1 MPSTRAEMDTL
12 LGLVASGYTTRFG
25 RVVQP
30 SLRAEEALVDY
41 YGVELAIVGS
51 IPKVQE
57 ILEGASSELEAQL
70 GAELEG
76 FFGGQRSG
84 GRSGGRSKARKQRGG
99 AFLADMK
106 LILNHLSA
114 AAACVVKSVPRLPI
128 LGSVTDAVIVN
139 LKDQVGRPVVA
150 GQQANAAATRL
161 VNRLFDGI
169 TDSTDSTMKVLLLI
183 LASTISG
190 AALGVPGAAAT
201 LQLGLRAGVAVAPSV
216 AKLAALKVVAVALFK
231 VTYSVTNGVAMVL
244 GTQVGRI
251 AEDVNTKFTTF
262 LAQIDAFFVLAS
274 KGVLSLDQI
283 MKYVLS
289 IPAAVTAVG
298 GAAYNRKDTLVAA
311 LKMARAGDPVSDAEI
326 EQIATAAAASEGG
339 AKAEEVAE
347 ASTQAAA
354 IEEAPAPP
362 ALTEVVNSAASAAEA
377 DSTRNG
383 PSNISTLRRLVEKYE
398 EREYDVEKDILNEIL
413 ALTNKLSPSRRGRDR
428 RPPTRQQVLE
438 RARSILQQEGGR
450 KTNGRKTKKRSIR
463 KRRNTRR

>member
-1 MPSTRAEMDTL
+1 
-12 LGLVASGYTTRFG
+12 
-25 RVVQP
+25 
-30 SLRAEEALVDY
+30 
-41 YGVELAIVGS
+41 
-51 IPKVQE
+51 
-57 ILEGASSELEAQL
+57 
-70 GAELEG
+70 
-76 FFGGQRSG
+76 
-84 GRSGGRSKARKQRGG
+84 
-99 AFLADMK
+99 
-106 LILNHLSA
+106 
-114 AAACVVKSVPRLPI
+114 
-128 LGSVTDAVIVN
+128 
-139 LKDQVGRPVVA
+139 
-150 GQQANAAATRL
+150 
-161 VNRLFDGI
+161 
-169 TDSTDSTMKVLLLI
+169 MKVLLLI

-311 LKMARAGDPVSDAEI
+311 LKMARADNPVSDAEI
-326 EQIATAAAASEGG
+326 EDIATKAAASEGA

-354 IEEAPAPP
+354 IEGAPAPP
-362 ALTEVVNSAASAAEA
+362 ALTQVVNSAASAASAAEA
-377 DSTRNG
+377 ESTRNG
-383 PSNISTLRRLVEKYE
+383 PSTLRRLVEKYE
-398 EREYDVEKDILNEIL
+398 ERDYDVEKDILNEIL
-413 ALTNKLSPSRRGRDR
+413 ALTSKLSPPRRGRDR
-428 RPPTRQQVLE
+428 RPPTREQVLA
-438 RARSILQQEGGR
+438 RARSILEQGGGR
-450 KTNGRKTKKRSIR
+450 RSKTKKRSIR

>member
-1 MPSTRAEMDTL
+1 
-12 LGLVASGYTTRFG
+12 LGGS
-25 RVVQP
+25 
-30 SLRAEEALVDY
+30 EAV
-41 YGVELAIVGS
+41 
-51 IPKVQE
+51 
-57 ILEGASSELEAQL
+57 
-70 GAELEG
+70 
-76 FFGGQRSG
+76 
-84 GRSGGRSKARKQRGG
+84 GRSKARKQRGG

-298 GAAYNRKDTLVAA
+298 GSAYNRKDTLVAA
-311 LKMARAGDPVSDAEI
+311 LKMARADNPVSDAEI

-362 ALTEVVNSAASAAEA
+362 ALSEVVNSASAAEA

-383 PSNISTLRRLVEKYE
+383 PSNISRLRRLLEKHS
-398 EREYDVEKDILNEIL
+398 EREYEDERAILNEIL
-413 ALTNKLSPSRRGRDR
+413 SLTNKISPSPRKRDR
-428 RPPTRQQVLE
+428 RAPTREQVLE
-438 RARSILQQEGGR
+438 KARSLLEQEGGR
-450 KTNGRKTKKRSIR
+450 KTKDRKTKGKGRKTKKRSIR